1 MLANPG
7 TGALAMGSAER
18 SGFDVQMMRI
28 ALRLAAR
35 GLGRTAPNP
44 AVGAVIADEQ
54 SGEVIARGWTA
65 PGGRPHAETEAIKRA
80 GERARGAT
88 IYVTLE
94 PCSHYGVTPPCADAI
109 VAAGLKRAVCAIEDP
124 DPRVAGRGLNRLRQ
138 AGLAVERGVMAEA
151 AHWVTAGHILR
162 VTERRPLVTVK
173 LALDR
178 IGGVP
183 RGERGKP
190 TWVTGEAARAAGQLL
205 RARADAI
212 LIGRRTV
219 LDDDPLLTC
228 RLPGLEA
235 RSPVR
240 VVLARDPAGLDK
252 SRLALSAREH
262 PLWIVCPEGTDA
274 TGLAVLG
281 AQILPMR
288 LVNGE
293 LWLPAVMEALVSRG
307 ITRLLVEGGPATWS
321 AFSRAG
327 LIDKVAAYL
336 ARGADG
342 AEIPPAAAIAAV
354 NRHISTSGFQIYDQR
369 TRDGDDMLALRRQWH
384 RGGRRTASDSNSR
397 Q

>member
-1 MLANPG
+1 MN
-7 TGALAMGSAER
+7 SAER
-18 SGFDVQMMRI
+18 SGFDMQMMRI

-54 SGEVIARGWTA
+54 TGEVIARGWTA
-65 PGGRPHAETEAIKRA
+65 PGGRPHAETEAIKVA

-138 AGLAVERGVMAEA
+138 AGIAVERGVLAEA
-151 AHWVTAGHILR
+151 AHWITAGHILR

-173 LALDR
+173 MALDR
-178 IGGVP
+178 TGAVP
-183 RGERGKP
+183 RGDRGAP
-190 TWVTGEAARAAGQLL
+190 TWVTGEAARAAGQLM

-212 LIGRRTV
+212 LVGRRTV

-228 RLPGLEA
+228 RLPGLA
-235 RSPVR
+235 GRSPVR
-240 VVLARDPAGLDK
+240 VVLARNLAGLEK
-252 SRLALSAREH
+252 SRLAHSAREH
-262 PLWIVCPEGTDA
+262 PVWIVCPEGADA
-274 TGLAVLG
+274 TALAAAG
-281 AQILPMR
+281 AHILPMR

-307 ITRLLVEGGPATWS
+307 ITRLLVEGGPSTWS

-327 LIDKVAAYL
+327 LIDEVAAYV
-336 ARGADG
+336 ARGVDG
-342 AEIPPAAAIAAV
+342 AEIPPADAIAAL
-354 NRHISTSGFQIYDQR
+354 NRHISTVGFQIYDQR
-369 TRDGDDMLALRRQWH
+369 TMGGDDMLALRRHWH
-384 RGGRRTASDSNSR
+384 RGGRRTTSDSNSK